1 MNIGR
6 SEFQKLKEKEK
17 EALKSAKLL
26 KDIKA
31 YAESMNWK
39 KIVRMVDERK

>member
-17 EALKSAKLL
+17 SLL
-26 KDIKA
+26 RLERLLQDIKV
-31 YAESMNWK
+31 YTESMNWK
-39 KIVRMVDERK
+39 KIVRMIDERK

>member
-6 SEFQKLKEKEK
+6 SEYLKLKEKEK
-17 EALKSAKLL
+17 SLL
-26 KDIKA
+26 RLERLLQDIKV

-39 KIVRMVDERK
+39 KIVRMIDERK